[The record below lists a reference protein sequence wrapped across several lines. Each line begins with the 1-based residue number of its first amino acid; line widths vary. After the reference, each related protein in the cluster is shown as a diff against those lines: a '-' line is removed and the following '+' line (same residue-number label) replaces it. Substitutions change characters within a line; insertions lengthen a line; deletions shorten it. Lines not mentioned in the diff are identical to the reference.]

1 MLYPHPEVR
10 AAVQGRGVSKNA
22 VAAILENPPDWL
34 KQSYLAGYLA
44 GNISLTTLTWVV
56 TAALG
61 YSPYEWNERLQ
72 PEVEAAVTE
81 LYGNRE
87 RVVVWA

>member
-1 MLYPHPEVR
+1 MLYPHAEVR
-10 AAVQGRGVSKNA
+10 AAVPGRGMTG
-22 VAAILENPPDWL
+22 VAEILESPPVWL
-34 KQSYLAGYLA
+34 EQSYLAGYLA
-44 GNISLTTLTWVV
+44 GTVSLRMLTWAV

-61 YSPYEWNERLQ
+61 HSPYEWNERLQ
-72 PEVEAAVTE
+72 PEVEAAVTR

>member
-1 MLYPHPEVR
+1 MFYLHAGVR
-10 AAVQGRGVSKNA
+10 AGVPGRGVSGVKE
-22 VAAILENPPDWL
+22 ILKNPPDWL
-34 KQSYLAGYLA
+34 EQSYLAGYLA
-44 GNISLTTLTWVV
+44 GTISSRTLTWAV

-72 PEVEAAVTE
+72 PEVEAVITE

-87 RVVVWA
+87 TVVVWA

>member
-1 MLYPHPEVR
+1 MS
-10 AAVQGRGVSKNA
+10 GVAK
-22 VAAILENPPDWL
+22 ILENPPVWL
-34 KQSYLAGYLA
+34 EQSYLAGYLA
-44 GNISLTTLTWVV
+44 GNVSLKVLTGAV

-61 YSPYEWNERLQ
+61 HSPYEWGERLQ

-87 RVVVWA
+87 KVVVWA

>member
-1 MLYPHPEVR
+1 MSNHD
-10 AAVQGRGVSKNA
+10 
-22 VAAILENPPDWL
+22 VAEILKNPPDWL

-44 GNISLTTLTWVV
+44 GTISPRTLTWAV

-61 YSPYEWNERLQ
+61 HSPYEWNERLQ
-72 PEVEAAVTE
+72 PEVEAVVAE

-87 RVVVWA
+87 KVVVWA

>member
-1 MLYPHPEVR
+1 
-10 AAVQGRGVSKNA
+10 
-22 VAAILENPPDWL
+22 VAKILEEPPDWL
-34 KQSYLAGYLA
+34 EQSYLAGYLA
-44 GNISLTTLTWVV
+44 GTVSLRTLTWAV

-61 YSPYEWNERLQ
+61 HSPYAWNEKLQ

-87 RVVVWA
+87 KVVVWA